1 MNASRLDRRQFVLR
15 SALGAAGLYSLID
28 SFTAAPARA
37 ALAPKTLIRPR
48 EQHLLRNLEVIR
60 RNGVEVIVPPLHHQ
74 VVTAKLLVEAKAK
87 PLLAARTELERALQ
101 RLDRRFQP
109 TPQGLGVAAAW
120 GDSYFRRFVPR
131 LANGVEFPDYLPV
144 DDQSSRLS
152 GQRTPV
158 LQRSPR
164 FRSDDETLVL
174 EENDVALLFRSDSLD
189 HIAAG
194 AEAIFG
200 ALGGLFEITSIRK
213 GFVGGGFDGGPGLPK
228 QMALAA
234 GIAGAELI
242 PDGSQLFLGFTS
254 TQRSAIAM
262 DRITNF
268 ETLVGVTDQ
277 WPNGYFRGGTI
288 MHLSHLFE
296 DVHRWWTTFSFDEQA
311 RSMARPGVSL
321 REGMFTLPD
330 DASQLRSE
338 RELRDDA
345 KRFGAVGH
353 SGALHHVSRLDRNVV
368 DNYGAVR
375 KRGASFIQR
384 ADFNTLDNPFFQSAR
399 PEADGQ
405 LAEPAAGLHFIA
417 FAPTAGL
424 FHRMRW
430 AMDGVL
436 SGKSELGIEPRSR
449 EQGFNSVLRA
459 THRQNFLVPPRAH
472 RSFPLAERLRTSA

>member
-1 MNASRLDRRQFVLR
+1 L
-15 SALGAAGLYSLID
+15 
-28 SFTAAPARA
+28 
-37 ALAPKTLIRPR
+37 
-48 EQHLLRNLEVIR
+48 
-60 RNGVEVIVPPLHHQ
+60 
-74 VVTAKLLVEAKAK
+74 
-87 PLLAARTELERALQ
+87 
-101 RLDRRFQP
+101 
-109 TPQGLGVAAAW
+109 
-120 GDSYFRRFVPR
+120 
-131 LANGVEFPDYLPV
+131 
-144 DDQSSRLS
+144 
-152 GQRTPV
+152 
-158 LQRSPR
+158 
-164 FRSDDETLVL
+164 L
-174 EENDVALLFRSDSLD
+174 EENDVAFLFRSDSLAN
-189 HIAAG
+189 IAAG
-194 AEAIFG
+194 ADAIFG
-200 ALGGLFEITSIRK
+200 SLGGLFELTSIRK

-288 MHLSHLFE
+288 MHLSHVFE

-321 REGMFTLPD
+321 RQGTFTLPD
-330 DASQLRSE
+330 KASEIRTE
-338 RELRDDA
+338 RELLEDTA
-345 KRFGAVGH
+345 RFGAVGH

-368 DNYGAVR
+368 DNYGTLR
-375 KRGASFIQR
+375 KRGTSFIQR

-399 PEADGQ
+399 PEVDGQ
-405 LAEPAAGLHFIA
+405 RAEAAAGLHFVA

-436 SGKSELGIEPRSR
+436 SGKKELGIEPRAR
-449 EQGFNSVLRA
+449 AHGFNSVLRA

-472 RSFPLAERLRTSA
+472 RSFPLAERLR